1 MRKKIKWKKKVV
13 TGLLFAVLAAG
24 TVVLQGDHSVVKA
37 VGETGETLQVTE
49 DGAWEYEYV
58 DGPEG
63 ETGVTITKYTGEA
76 SDPIIPA
83 EINGYPVTELAKT
96 SFNRNTGLTEV
107 EFPDSL
113 VRIDGA
119 AFYGCTGLETAV
131 IPNSVEDIK
140 FDAFYYC
147 TDLTIYAEEEA
158 TGFYYAKN
166 EGINYVTVNCALYP
180 IHKNEE
186 GWLYTKYWDNNELEI
201 VGYQGGETDVEI
213 PRQIDDYQTKWIAG
227 RIFMETG
234 IENITFPEGVEKI
247 GEQACEGCYALKSV
261 TLPETLCYLGDRAFW
276 QCTALTGVTIPASV
290 TYIGMDAFY
299 QCENLSDVDFEMRS
313 SEEELELGIHAFYEC
328 DLKSIEL
335 PAGVKSL
342 GEAVFYNNE
351 SLEKVTLP
359 EGVESIGSYCFYG
372 CLSLESV
379 NLPSMVTYIWD
390 AAFMGCQNITE
401 ITVPASVTTIEKYAK
416 ERDIPYVLLGEPSE
430 GTESPEPSEAP
441 KPSETPEA
449 PESGNTQ
456 PPAGITT
463 APGQGTQTQP
473 SAAANGQTSGGAAQ
487 TQDDTKK
494 TEVSSVA
501 AVKSFKA
508 TAGKRVIAMHWKK
521 VSGASG
527 YQIQISTK
535 KNFAGAKTIKVKK
548 TKKNLNK
555 LKKETI
561 YYLRIRAYAVN
572 GADKKAIYGK
582 WATVH
587 VRTR

>member
-1 MRKKIKWKKKVV
+1 
-13 TGLLFAVLAAG
+13 
-24 TVVLQGDHSVVKA
+24 
-37 VGETGETLQVTE
+37 
-49 DGAWEYEYV
+49 
-58 DGPEG
+58 
-63 ETGVTITKYTGEA
+63 
-76 SDPIIPA
+76 
-83 EINGYPVTELAKT
+83 
-96 SFNRNTGLTEV
+96 
-107 EFPDSL
+107 
-113 VRIDGA
+113 
-119 AFYGCTGLETAV
+119 
-131 IPNSVEDIK
+131 
-140 FDAFYYC
+140 
-147 TDLTIYAEEEA
+147 
-158 TGFYYAKN
+158 
-166 EGINYVTVNCALYP
+166 
-180 IHKNEE
+180 
-186 GWLYTKYWDNNELEI
+186 
-201 VGYQGGETDVEI
+201 
-213 PRQIDDYQTKWIAG
+213 
-227 RIFMETG
+227 
-234 IENITFPEGVEKI
+234 
-247 GEQACEGCYALKSV
+247 
-261 TLPETLCYLGDRAFW
+261 
-276 QCTALTGVTIPASV
+276 
-290 TYIGMDAFY
+290 
-299 QCENLSDVDFEMRS
+299 MRS

-359 EGVESIGSYCFYG
+359 EGVESVGSYCFYG

-379 NLPSMVTYIWD
+379 NLPSTVTYIWD

-401 ITVPASVTTIEKYAK
+401 ITVPASVTTIEKYAFDGCISLMKVTIRKNVTKLNGEIFDGCEKLTIYTDAGSEAEQYAK

-456 PPAGITT
+456 PPAGTTTAPGQGTQTQPSAGTTTAPGQGTQTQPTAGTTT

>member
-119 AFYGCTGLETAV
+119 AFYGCTGLKKIIMPDSIQEVGGSAFSECSSLQSVALSASLTELNSAAFSNCTSLKSIWIRDGMEKIGSSAFFGCTGLETAV

-147 TDLTIYAEEEA
+147 TDLTIYAEEES

-379 NLPSMVTYIWD
+379 NLPSTVTYIWD

-401 ITVPASVTTIEKYAK
+401 ITVPASVTTIEKYAFDGCISLMK
-416 ERDIPYVLLGEPSE
+416 VTIRKNVTKLNGEIFDGCE
-430 GTESPEPSEAP
+430 
-441 KPSETPEA
+441 
-449 PESGNTQ
+449 
-456 PPAGITT
+456 
-463 APGQGTQTQP
+463 
-473 SAAANGQTSGGAAQ
+473 
-487 TQDDTKK
+487 
-494 TEVSSVA
+494 
-501 AVKSFKA
+501 
-508 TAGKRVIAMHWKK
+508 
-521 VSGASG
+521 
-527 YQIQISTK
+527 
-535 KNFAGAKTIKVKK
+535 
-548 TKKNLNK
+548 K
-555 LKKETI
+555 LTI
-561 YYLRIRAYAVN
+561 YTDA
-572 GADKKAIYGK
+572 
-582 WATVH
+582 
-587 VRTR
+587 